1 MRKILLLGLILQALF
16 SEEAAQ
22 ELLQCSAI
30 FESKK
35 AELKDDLRRLSEK
48 EQSLRILQTENA
60 RLLDEKTDLLNQ
72 KEKEVE
78 EKLKNLAAKEE
89 AFKTLQTE
97 EKKRLK
103 NLIEENEGILREIK
117 QAKDS
122 KIGETYSKMKDSKSA
137 LILEN
142 LPTQNALEILMALKP
157 QELGKILAKMDPKKA
172 AALTELWQKP
182 PKENKEIPKTTAP
195 TPPIAFGTQ
204 FALSLIPLGGYVKL
218 KGMDKEENGMNE
230 TTDDSYAQKSP
241 FQKLWILFGGAFFN
255 FLFAILVYFFLALG
269 GEKVLLPVIGDLDK
283 NALEAG
289 LLKGDKILSINHKKI
304 ASFREIRS
312 VVARARGELVLEIER
327 NHQVLEKRLT
337 PKIVAVISDSNDP
350 NEMIRYKAIG
360 IKPDM
365 QKMGVV
371 SYSLFQAF
379 EKALSRFK
387 EGVVLIVD
395 SLRRLIMGSS
405 SVKELSGVVGIVG
418 ALSHANSL
426 SMLLLFGAF
435 LSINLGIL
443 NLLPIPALDGAQ
455 MLGVVFKNIFH
466 ITLPTP
472 IQNALWLAGVGFL
485 VFIMFLGLFNDLTRL
500 L

>member
-1 MRKILLLGLILQALF
+1 MMFIVAVLMLAFLIF
-16 SEEAAQ
+16 
-22 ELLQCSAI
+22 
-30 FESKK
+30 
-35 AELKDDLRRLSEK
+35 
-48 EQSLRILQTENA
+48 
-60 RLLDEKTDLLNQ
+60 
-72 KEKEVE
+72 VH
-78 EKLKNLAAKEE
+78 
-89 AFKTLQTE
+89 
-97 EKKRLK
+97 
-103 NLIEENEGILREIK
+103 
-117 QAKDS
+117 
-122 KIGETYSKMKDSKSA
+122 
-137 LILEN
+137 
-142 LPTQNALEILMALKP
+142 
-157 QELGKILAKMDPKKA
+157 ELGHFTIARICGVKVEVFSIGFGKK
-172 AALTELWQKP
+172 LCFFKL
-182 PKENKEIPKTTAP
+182 
-195 TPPIAFGTQ
+195 FGTQ

-218 KGMDKEENGMNE
+218 KGMDKEENEINQAN
-230 TTDDSYAQKSP
+230 DSYAQKSP

-255 FLFAILVYFFLALG
+255 FLFAILVYFFLALS
-269 GEKVLLPVIGDLDK
+269 GEKVLLPVIGGLEK

-289 LLKGDKILSINHKKI
+289 LLKGDKILSINHEKI

-327 NHQVLEKRLT
+327 NHQILEKRLT
-337 PKIVAVISDSNDP
+337 PKIVAMISESNDP

-365 QKMGVV
+365 QKTGVV

-387 EGVVLIVD
+387 EGVVLIGD
-395 SLRRLIMGSS
+395 SLRRLITGSA

-455 MLGVVFKNIFH
+455 MLGVVFKNIFK
-466 ITLPTP
+466 ITLPAFM
-472 IQNALWLAGVGFL
+472 QNALWLAGVGFL

>member
-1 MRKILLLGLILQALF
+1 MMFIVAVLMLAFLIF
-16 SEEAAQ
+16 
-22 ELLQCSAI
+22 
-30 FESKK
+30 
-35 AELKDDLRRLSEK
+35 
-48 EQSLRILQTENA
+48 
-60 RLLDEKTDLLNQ
+60 
-72 KEKEVE
+72 VH
-78 EKLKNLAAKEE
+78 
-89 AFKTLQTE
+89 
-97 EKKRLK
+97 
-103 NLIEENEGILREIK
+103 
-117 QAKDS
+117 
-122 KIGETYSKMKDSKSA
+122 
-137 LILEN
+137 
-142 LPTQNALEILMALKP
+142 
-157 QELGKILAKMDPKKA
+157 ELGHFTIARICGVKVEVFSIGFGKK
-172 AALTELWQKP
+172 LCFFKL
-182 PKENKEIPKTTAP
+182 
-195 TPPIAFGTQ
+195 FGTQ

-218 KGMDKEENGMNE
+218 KGMDKEENE
-230 TTDDSYAQKSP
+230 THQANDSYAQKSP
-241 FQKLWILFGGAFFN
+241 FQKLWILFGGVFFN
-255 FLFAILVYFFLALG
+255 FLFAILVYFFLALS
-269 GEKVLLPVIGDLDK
+269 GEKVLLPIIGDLDK

-289 LLKGDKILSINHKKI
+289 LLKGDKILSINHQKI
-304 ASFREIRS
+304 ASFGEIRS
-312 VVARARGELVLEIER
+312 VVARSQGELVLKIER

-379 EKALSRFK
+379 EQALSRFK

-395 SLRRLIMGSS
+395 SLRRLITGSA

-435 LSINLGIL
+435 LSINLGVL

-455 MLGVVFKNIFH
+455 MLGVVFKNIFK
-466 ITLPTP
+466 ITLPAFM
-472 IQNALWLAGVGFL
+472 QNALWLAGVGFL

>member
-1 MRKILLLGLILQALF
+1 MFIVAVLMLAFLIF
-16 SEEAAQ
+16 
-22 ELLQCSAI
+22 
-30 FESKK
+30 
-35 AELKDDLRRLSEK
+35 
-48 EQSLRILQTENA
+48 
-60 RLLDEKTDLLNQ
+60 
-72 KEKEVE
+72 VH
-78 EKLKNLAAKEE
+78 
-89 AFKTLQTE
+89 
-97 EKKRLK
+97 
-103 NLIEENEGILREIK
+103 
-117 QAKDS
+117 
-122 KIGETYSKMKDSKSA
+122 
-137 LILEN
+137 
-142 LPTQNALEILMALKP
+142 
-157 QELGKILAKMDPKKA
+157 ELGHFTIARICGVKVEVFSIGFGKK
-172 AALTELWQKP
+172 LCFFKL
-182 PKENKEIPKTTAP
+182 
-195 TPPIAFGTQ
+195 FGTQ

-218 KGMDKEENGMNE
+218 KGMDKEGNE
-230 TTDDSYAQKSP
+230 TNESANDSYAQKSP
-241 FQKLWILFGGAFFN
+241 FKKLWILFGGAFFN

-269 GEKVLLPVIGDLDK
+269 GEKVLLPVIGDLEK

-312 VVARARGELVLEIER
+312 VVVRSRGELVLEIER
-327 NHQVLEKRLT
+327 NHQILEKRLT

-350 NEMIRYKAIG
+350 NEIIKYKVIG

-365 QKMGVV
+365 QKTAVV

-387 EGVVLIVD
+387 EGVVLIAD
-395 SLRRLIMGSS
+395 SLRRLIMGST

-418 ALSHANSL
+418 ALSHASSL

-455 MLGVVFKNIFH
+455 MLGVVFKNIFK
-466 ITLPTP
+466 ITLPAFM
-472 IQNALWLAGVGFL
+472 QNALWLAGVGFL

>member
-1 MRKILLLGLILQALF
+1 MMFIVAVLMLAFLIF
-16 SEEAAQ
+16 
-22 ELLQCSAI
+22 
-30 FESKK
+30 
-35 AELKDDLRRLSEK
+35 
-48 EQSLRILQTENA
+48 
-60 RLLDEKTDLLNQ
+60 
-72 KEKEVE
+72 VH
-78 EKLKNLAAKEE
+78 
-89 AFKTLQTE
+89 
-97 EKKRLK
+97 
-103 NLIEENEGILREIK
+103 
-117 QAKDS
+117 
-122 KIGETYSKMKDSKSA
+122 
-137 LILEN
+137 
-142 LPTQNALEILMALKP
+142 
-157 QELGKILAKMDPKKA
+157 ELGHFVIARICGVKVEVFSIGFGKK
-172 AALTELWQKP
+172 LCFFKL
-182 PKENKEIPKTTAP
+182 
-195 TPPIAFGTQ
+195 FGTQ

-218 KGMDKEENGMNE
+218 KGMDKEENGTNE
-230 TTDDSYAQKSP
+230 TADDSYAQKSP

-269 GEKVLLPVIGDLDK
+269 GEKVLLPVIGDLES

-327 NHQVLEKRLT
+327 NHQILEKRLT
-337 PKIVAVISDSNDP
+337 PKIVAIISDSNDP

-365 QKMGVV
+365 QKTGVV

-379 EKALSRFK
+379 EQALSRFE
-387 EGVVLIVD
+387 EGVVLIGD
-395 SLRRLIMGSS
+395 SLRRLIMGSAS
-405 SVKELSGVVGIVG
+405 AKELSGVIGIVG

-435 LSINLGIL
+435 LSINLGVL

-466 ITLPTP
+466 IALPTP
-472 IQNALWLAGVGFL
+472 IQNALWIAGVGFL

>member
-1 MRKILLLGLILQALF
+1 MMFIVAVLMLAFLIF
-16 SEEAAQ
+16 
-22 ELLQCSAI
+22 
-30 FESKK
+30 
-35 AELKDDLRRLSEK
+35 
-48 EQSLRILQTENA
+48 
-60 RLLDEKTDLLNQ
+60 
-72 KEKEVE
+72 VH
-78 EKLKNLAAKEE
+78 
-89 AFKTLQTE
+89 
-97 EKKRLK
+97 
-103 NLIEENEGILREIK
+103 
-117 QAKDS
+117 
-122 KIGETYSKMKDSKSA
+122 
-137 LILEN
+137 
-142 LPTQNALEILMALKP
+142 
-157 QELGKILAKMDPKKA
+157 ELGHFTIARICGVKVEVFSIGFGKK
-172 AALTELWQKP
+172 LCFFKL
-182 PKENKEIPKTTAP
+182 
-195 TPPIAFGTQ
+195 FGTQ

-218 KGMDKEENGMNE
+218 KGMDKEENETNE
-230 TTDDSYAQKSP
+230 TNQENDSYAQKSP
-241 FQKLWILFGGAFFN
+241 FKKLWILFGGAFFN

-269 GEKVLLPVIGDLDK
+269 GEKVLLPVIGDLEK

-312 VVARARGELVLEIER
+312 VVAHARGELVLEIER
-327 NHQVLEKRLT
+327 NHQILEKRLT

-350 NEMIRYKAIG
+350 NEIIKYKVIG

-365 QKMGVV
+365 QKTGVI

-395 SLRRLIMGSS
+395 SLRRLITGSA

-418 ALSHANSL
+418 ALSHASSV

-455 MLGVVFKNIFH
+455 MLGVVFKNIFK
-466 ITLPTP
+466 ITLPAFM
-472 IQNALWLAGVGFL
+472 QNALWLAGVGFL
-485 VFIMFLGLFNDLTRL
+485 VFIMFLGLFNDLIRL

>member
-1 MRKILLLGLILQALF
+1 MMFIVAVLMLAFLIF
-16 SEEAAQ
+16 
-22 ELLQCSAI
+22 
-30 FESKK
+30 
-35 AELKDDLRRLSEK
+35 
-48 EQSLRILQTENA
+48 
-60 RLLDEKTDLLNQ
+60 
-72 KEKEVE
+72 VH
-78 EKLKNLAAKEE
+78 
-89 AFKTLQTE
+89 
-97 EKKRLK
+97 
-103 NLIEENEGILREIK
+103 
-117 QAKDS
+117 
-122 KIGETYSKMKDSKSA
+122 
-137 LILEN
+137 
-142 LPTQNALEILMALKP
+142 
-157 QELGKILAKMDPKKA
+157 ELGHFTIARICGVKVEVFSIGFGKK
-172 AALTELWQKP
+172 LCFFKL
-182 PKENKEIPKTTAP
+182 
-195 TPPIAFGTQ
+195 FGTQ

-218 KGMDKEENGMNE
+218 KGMDKEENETNE
-230 TTDDSYAQKSP
+230 SANDSYGQKSP

-269 GEKVLLPVIGDLDK
+269 GEKVLLPVIGDLEK

-289 LLKGDKILSINHKKI
+289 LLKGDKILSINHEKI

-312 VVARARGELVLEIER
+312 VVARSQGELVLEIER

-350 NEMIRYKAIG
+350 NEIIKYKVIG

-365 QKMGVV
+365 QKTGVI

-387 EGVVLIVD
+387 DGVVLIVD
-395 SLRRLIMGSS
+395 SLRRLIMGSA

-418 ALSHANSL
+418 VLSHASSL

-455 MLGVVFKNIFH
+455 MLGVVFKNIFK
-466 ITLPTP
+466 ITLPAFM
-472 IQNALWLAGVGFL
+472 QNALWLAGVGFL
-485 VFIMFLGLFNDLTRL
+485 VFIMFLGLFNDITRL

>member
-1 MRKILLLGLILQALF
+1 MFVVAVLMLAFLIF
-16 SEEAAQ
+16 
-22 ELLQCSAI
+22 
-30 FESKK
+30 
-35 AELKDDLRRLSEK
+35 
-48 EQSLRILQTENA
+48 
-60 RLLDEKTDLLNQ
+60 
-72 KEKEVE
+72 VH
-78 EKLKNLAAKEE
+78 
-89 AFKTLQTE
+89 
-97 EKKRLK
+97 
-103 NLIEENEGILREIK
+103 
-117 QAKDS
+117 
-122 KIGETYSKMKDSKSA
+122 
-137 LILEN
+137 
-142 LPTQNALEILMALKP
+142 
-157 QELGKILAKMDPKKA
+157 ELGHFTIARICGVKVEVFSIGFGKK
-172 AALTELWQKP
+172 LCFFKL
-182 PKENKEIPKTTAP
+182 
-195 TPPIAFGTQ
+195 FGTQ

-218 KGMDKEENGMNE
+218 KGMDKEENETNE
-230 TTDDSYAQKSP
+230 STNDSYVQKSP

-269 GEKVLLPVIGDLDK
+269 GEKVLLPVIGDLEK

-312 VVARARGELVLEIER
+312 VVARVRGELVLEIER
-327 NHQVLEKRLT
+327 NHQILEKRLT

-350 NEMIRYKAIG
+350 NEIIKYKVIG

-365 QKMGVV
+365 QKTGVV

-379 EKALSRFK
+379 EQALSRFK
-387 EGVVLIVD
+387 EGVVLIAD
-395 SLRRLIMGSS
+395 SLRRLITGST

-418 ALSHANSL
+418 ALSHASSL

-455 MLGVVFKNIFH
+455 MLGVVFKNIFK
-466 ITLPTP
+466 ITLPAFM
-472 IQNALWLAGVGFL
+472 QNALWLAGVGFL

>member
-1 MRKILLLGLILQALF
+1 MFIVAVLMLAFLIF
-16 SEEAAQ
+16 
-22 ELLQCSAI
+22 
-30 FESKK
+30 
-35 AELKDDLRRLSEK
+35 
-48 EQSLRILQTENA
+48 
-60 RLLDEKTDLLNQ
+60 
-72 KEKEVE
+72 VH
-78 EKLKNLAAKEE
+78 
-89 AFKTLQTE
+89 
-97 EKKRLK
+97 
-103 NLIEENEGILREIK
+103 
-117 QAKDS
+117 
-122 KIGETYSKMKDSKSA
+122 
-137 LILEN
+137 
-142 LPTQNALEILMALKP
+142 
-157 QELGKILAKMDPKKA
+157 ELGHFTIARICGVKVEVFSIGFGKK
-172 AALTELWQKP
+172 LCFFKL
-182 PKENKEIPKTTAP
+182 
-195 TPPIAFGTQ
+195 FGTQ

-218 KGMDKEENGMNE
+218 KGMDKEENETNE
-230 TTDDSYAQKSP
+230 SAHDSYVQKSP

-255 FLFAILVYFFLALG
+255 FLFAILVYFFLALS
-269 GEKVLLPVIGDLDK
+269 GEKVLLPVIGDLEK

-289 LLKGDKILSINHKKI
+289 LLKGDKILSINHEKI

-312 VVARARGELVLEIER
+312 VVAHARGELVLEIER
-327 NHQVLEKRLT
+327 NHQILEKRLT

-365 QKMGVV
+365 QKTGVV

-395 SLRRLIMGSS
+395 SLRRLIMGSA

-418 ALSHANSL
+418 ALSHASSL

-455 MLGVVFKNIFH
+455 MLGVVFKNIFK
-466 ITLPTP
+466 ITLPAFV
-472 IQNALWLAGVGFL
+472 QNALWLAGVGFL

>member
-1 MRKILLLGLILQALF
+1 MMFIVAVLMLAFLIF
-16 SEEAAQ
+16 
-22 ELLQCSAI
+22 
-30 FESKK
+30 
-35 AELKDDLRRLSEK
+35 
-48 EQSLRILQTENA
+48 
-60 RLLDEKTDLLNQ
+60 
-72 KEKEVE
+72 VH
-78 EKLKNLAAKEE
+78 
-89 AFKTLQTE
+89 
-97 EKKRLK
+97 
-103 NLIEENEGILREIK
+103 
-117 QAKDS
+117 
-122 KIGETYSKMKDSKSA
+122 
-137 LILEN
+137 
-142 LPTQNALEILMALKP
+142 
-157 QELGKILAKMDPKKA
+157 ELGHFTIARICGVKVEVFSIGFGKK
-172 AALTELWQKP
+172 LCFFKL
-182 PKENKEIPKTTAP
+182 
-195 TPPIAFGTQ
+195 FGTQ

-218 KGMDKEENGMNE
+218 KGMDKEENETNE
-230 TTDDSYAQKSP
+230 SANDSYVQKSS

-255 FLFAILVYFFLALG
+255 FLFAILVYFFLALS

-312 VVARARGELVLEIER
+312 VVARSRGELVLEIER
-327 NHQVLEKRLT
+327 NHQILEKRLT
-337 PKIVAVISDSNDP
+337 PKIVAIISDSNDP
-350 NEMIRYKAIG
+350 NEMIQYKIIG

-365 QKMGVV
+365 QKTGVI

-418 ALSHANSL
+418 ALSHASSV

-443 NLLPIPALDGAQ
+443 NLLPIPALDGVQ
-455 MLGVVFKNIFH
+455 MLGVIFKNIFK
-466 ITLPTP
+466 ITLPAFM
-472 IQNALWLAGVGFL
+472 QNALWLAGVGFL
-485 VFIMFLGLFNDLTRL
+485 VFIMFLGLFNDITRL

>member
-1 MRKILLLGLILQALF
+1 MFVVAVLMLAFLIF
-16 SEEAAQ
+16 
-22 ELLQCSAI
+22 
-30 FESKK
+30 
-35 AELKDDLRRLSEK
+35 
-48 EQSLRILQTENA
+48 
-60 RLLDEKTDLLNQ
+60 
-72 KEKEVE
+72 VH
-78 EKLKNLAAKEE
+78 
-89 AFKTLQTE
+89 
-97 EKKRLK
+97 
-103 NLIEENEGILREIK
+103 
-117 QAKDS
+117 
-122 KIGETYSKMKDSKSA
+122 
-137 LILEN
+137 
-142 LPTQNALEILMALKP
+142 
-157 QELGKILAKMDPKKA
+157 ELGHFTIARICGVKVEVFSIGFGKK
-172 AALTELWQKP
+172 LCFFKL
-182 PKENKEIPKTTAP
+182 
-195 TPPIAFGTQ
+195 FGTQ

-218 KGMDKEENGMNE
+218 KGMDKEENETNE
-230 TTDDSYAQKSP
+230 ANQANDSYAQKSP
-241 FQKLWILFGGAFFN
+241 FKKLWILFGGAFFN

-269 GEKVLLPVIGDLDK
+269 GEKVLLPIIGDLEK

-289 LLKGDKILSINHKKI
+289 LLRGDKILSINHKKI

-327 NHQVLEKRLT
+327 NHQILEKRLT

-350 NEMIRYKAIG
+350 NEIIKYKVIG

-365 QKMGVV
+365 QKTGVV

-379 EKALSRFK
+379 EQALSRFK

-395 SLRRLIMGSS
+395 SLRRLITGSA

-418 ALSHANSL
+418 ALSHASSL

-455 MLGVVFKNIFH
+455 MLGVVFKDIFK
-466 ITLPTP
+466 ITLPAFM
-472 IQNALWLAGVGFL
+472 QNALWLAGVGFL

>member
-1 MRKILLLGLILQALF
+1 MMFIVAVLMLAFLIF
-16 SEEAAQ
+16 
-22 ELLQCSAI
+22 
-30 FESKK
+30 
-35 AELKDDLRRLSEK
+35 
-48 EQSLRILQTENA
+48 
-60 RLLDEKTDLLNQ
+60 
-72 KEKEVE
+72 VH
-78 EKLKNLAAKEE
+78 
-89 AFKTLQTE
+89 
-97 EKKRLK
+97 
-103 NLIEENEGILREIK
+103 
-117 QAKDS
+117 
-122 KIGETYSKMKDSKSA
+122 
-137 LILEN
+137 
-142 LPTQNALEILMALKP
+142 
-157 QELGKILAKMDPKKA
+157 ELGHFTIARICGVKVEVFSIGFGKK
-172 AALTELWQKP
+172 LCFFKL
-182 PKENKEIPKTTAP
+182 
-195 TPPIAFGTQ
+195 FGTQ

-218 KGMDKEENGMNE
+218 KGMDKEENGANE
-230 TTDDSYAQKSP
+230 THQANDSYAQKSP

-269 GEKVLLPVIGDLDK
+269 GEKVLLPVIGDLEK

-312 VVARARGELVLEIER
+312 VVAHARGELVLEIER
-327 NHQVLEKRLT
+327 NHQILEKRLT

-350 NEMIRYKAIG
+350 NEIIKYKVIG

-365 QKMGVV
+365 QKTGVV

-379 EKALSRFK
+379 EQALSRFK

-395 SLRRLIMGSS
+395 SLRRLITGGA

-418 ALSHANSL
+418 ALSHADSL

-455 MLGVVFKNIFH
+455 MLGVVFKNIFK
-466 ITLPTP
+466 ITLPAFM
-472 IQNALWLAGVGFL
+472 QNALWLAGVGFL
-485 VFIMFLGLFNDLTRL
+485 VFIMFLGLFNDITRL

>member
-1 MRKILLLGLILQALF
+1 MFIVAVLMLAFLIF
-16 SEEAAQ
+16 
-22 ELLQCSAI
+22 
-30 FESKK
+30 
-35 AELKDDLRRLSEK
+35 
-48 EQSLRILQTENA
+48 
-60 RLLDEKTDLLNQ
+60 
-72 KEKEVE
+72 VH
-78 EKLKNLAAKEE
+78 
-89 AFKTLQTE
+89 
-97 EKKRLK
+97 
-103 NLIEENEGILREIK
+103 
-117 QAKDS
+117 
-122 KIGETYSKMKDSKSA
+122 
-137 LILEN
+137 
-142 LPTQNALEILMALKP
+142 
-157 QELGKILAKMDPKKA
+157 ELGHFVIARICGVKVEVFSIGFGKK
-172 AALTELWQKP
+172 LCFFKL
-182 PKENKEIPKTTAP
+182 
-195 TPPIAFGTQ
+195 FGTQ

-218 KGMDKEENGMNE
+218 KGMDKEENKTNE
-230 TTDDSYAQKSP
+230 TADDSYTQKSP

-255 FLFAILVYFFLALG
+255 FLFAILVYFFLALS
-269 GEKVLLPVIGDLDK
+269 GEKVLLPVIGDLES

-312 VVARARGELVLEIER
+312 VVARSQGELVLEIER
-327 NHQVLEKRLT
+327 NHQILEKRLT

-365 QKMGVV
+365 QKTGVV

-379 EKALSRFK
+379 EQALSRFK

-395 SLRRLIMGSS
+395 SLRRLIMGSA

-466 ITLPTP
+466 IALPTP

>member
-1 MRKILLLGLILQALF
+1 MFIVAVLMLAFLIF
-16 SEEAAQ
+16 
-22 ELLQCSAI
+22 
-30 FESKK
+30 
-35 AELKDDLRRLSEK
+35 
-48 EQSLRILQTENA
+48 
-60 RLLDEKTDLLNQ
+60 
-72 KEKEVE
+72 VH
-78 EKLKNLAAKEE
+78 
-89 AFKTLQTE
+89 
-97 EKKRLK
+97 
-103 NLIEENEGILREIK
+103 
-117 QAKDS
+117 
-122 KIGETYSKMKDSKSA
+122 
-137 LILEN
+137 
-142 LPTQNALEILMALKP
+142 
-157 QELGKILAKMDPKKA
+157 ELGHFTIARICGVKVEVFSIGFGKK
-172 AALTELWQKP
+172 LCFFKL
-182 PKENKEIPKTTAP
+182 
-195 TPPIAFGTQ
+195 FGTQ

-218 KGMDKEENGMNE
+218 KGMDKEENETNE
-230 TTDDSYAQKSP
+230 TVDDSYAQKSP

-255 FLFAILVYFFLALG
+255 FLFAILVYFFLALS
-269 GEKVLLPVIGDLDK
+269 GEKVLLPVIGGLEK

-289 LLKGDKILSINHKKI
+289 LLKGDKILSINHQKI

-327 NHQVLEKRLT
+327 NHQILEKRLT
-337 PKIVAVISDSNDP
+337 PKIVAMISDSNDP

-365 QKMGVV
+365 QKTGVV

-379 EKALSRFK
+379 EQALSRFK

-395 SLRRLIMGSS
+395 SLRRLIMGSA

-485 VFIMFLGLFNDLTRL
+485 VFVMFLGLFNDLTRL

>member
-1 MRKILLLGLILQALF
+1 MMFIVAVLMLAFLIF
-16 SEEAAQ
+16 
-22 ELLQCSAI
+22 
-30 FESKK
+30 
-35 AELKDDLRRLSEK
+35 
-48 EQSLRILQTENA
+48 
-60 RLLDEKTDLLNQ
+60 
-72 KEKEVE
+72 VH
-78 EKLKNLAAKEE
+78 
-89 AFKTLQTE
+89 
-97 EKKRLK
+97 
-103 NLIEENEGILREIK
+103 
-117 QAKDS
+117 
-122 KIGETYSKMKDSKSA
+122 
-137 LILEN
+137 
-142 LPTQNALEILMALKP
+142 
-157 QELGKILAKMDPKKA
+157 ELGHFTIARICGVKVEVFSIGFGKK
-172 AALTELWQKP
+172 LCFFKL
-182 PKENKEIPKTTAP
+182 
-195 TPPIAFGTQ
+195 FGTQ

-218 KGMDKEENGMNE
+218 KGMDKEESGTNE
-230 TTDDSYAQKSP
+230 TADDSYAQKNP

-255 FLFAILVYFFLALG
+255 FLFAILVYFFLALS
-269 GEKVLLPVIGDLDK
+269 GEKVLLPVIGDLES

-289 LLKGDKILSINHKKI
+289 LLKGDKILSINHQKI
-304 ASFREIRS
+304 ASFREIRGI
-312 VVARARGELVLEIER
+312 VARSQGELILEIER
-327 NHQVLEKRLT
+327 NHQILEKRLT
-337 PKIVAVISDSNDP
+337 PKIVAVISESNDP
-350 NEMIRYKAIG
+350 NEIIQYKVIG

-395 SLRRLIMGSS
+395 SLRCLIVGSS

-455 MLGVVFKNIFH
+455 MLGVVFKNIFK

>member
-1 MRKILLLGLILQALF
+1 MMFIVAVLMLAFLIF
-16 SEEAAQ
+16 
-22 ELLQCSAI
+22 
-30 FESKK
+30 
-35 AELKDDLRRLSEK
+35 
-48 EQSLRILQTENA
+48 
-60 RLLDEKTDLLNQ
+60 
-72 KEKEVE
+72 VH
-78 EKLKNLAAKEE
+78 
-89 AFKTLQTE
+89 
-97 EKKRLK
+97 
-103 NLIEENEGILREIK
+103 
-117 QAKDS
+117 
-122 KIGETYSKMKDSKSA
+122 
-137 LILEN
+137 
-142 LPTQNALEILMALKP
+142 
-157 QELGKILAKMDPKKA
+157 ELGHFTIARICGVKVEVFSIGFGKK
-172 AALTELWQKP
+172 LCFFKL
-182 PKENKEIPKTTAP
+182 
-195 TPPIAFGTQ
+195 FGTQ

-218 KGMDKEENGMNE
+218 KGMDKEEKETNE
-230 TTDDSYAQKSP
+230 TQANDSYAQKSP

-255 FLFAILVYFFLALG
+255 FLFAILVYFFLALS
-269 GEKVLLPVIGDLDK
+269 GEKVLLPVIGDLEK

-289 LLKGDKILSINHKKI
+289 LLKGDKILSINHEKI

-337 PKIVAVISDSNDP
+337 PKIVAMISDSNDP
-350 NEMIRYKAIG
+350 NEIIKYKAIG

-365 QKMGVV
+365 QKIGVV
-371 SYSLFQAF
+371 SYSLIQAF
-379 EKALSRFK
+379 KQALSRFK
-387 EGVVLIVD
+387 DGVVLIVD
-395 SLRRLIMGSS
+395 SLRRLIMGSA

-466 ITLPTP
+466 ITLPTS

-485 VFIMFLGLFNDLTRL
+485 VFVMFLGLFNDITRL

>member
-1 MRKILLLGLILQALF
+1 MFIIAVLMLAFLIF
-16 SEEAAQ
+16 
-22 ELLQCSAI
+22 
-30 FESKK
+30 
-35 AELKDDLRRLSEK
+35 
-48 EQSLRILQTENA
+48 
-60 RLLDEKTDLLNQ
+60 
-72 KEKEVE
+72 VH
-78 EKLKNLAAKEE
+78 
-89 AFKTLQTE
+89 
-97 EKKRLK
+97 
-103 NLIEENEGILREIK
+103 
-117 QAKDS
+117 
-122 KIGETYSKMKDSKSA
+122 
-137 LILEN
+137 
-142 LPTQNALEILMALKP
+142 
-157 QELGKILAKMDPKKA
+157 ELGHFTIARICGVKVEVFSIGFGKK
-172 AALTELWQKP
+172 LWFFKL
-182 PKENKEIPKTTAP
+182 
-195 TPPIAFGTQ
+195 FGTQ

-218 KGMDKEENGMNE
+218 KGMDKEENEANE
-230 TTDDSYAQKSP
+230 ENEINQANDSYVQKSP

-255 FLFAILVYFFLALG
+255 FLFAILVYFFLALSE
-269 GEKVLLPVIGDLDK
+269 EKVLLPVIGNLEK

-289 LLKGDKILSINHKKI
+289 LLKGDKILSINHQKI

-327 NHQVLEKRLT
+327 NHQILEKRLT

-371 SYSLFQAF
+371 SYSLIQAF
-379 EKALSRFK
+379 KQALSRFK

-395 SLRRLIMGSS
+395 SLRRLIMGST

-455 MLGVVFKNIFH
+455 MLGVVFKNIFQ
-466 ITLPTP
+466 ITLPAFM
-472 IQNALWLAGVGFL
+472 QNALWLAGVGFL

>member
-1 MRKILLLGLILQALF
+1 MMFIVAVLMLAFLIF
-16 SEEAAQ
+16 
-22 ELLQCSAI
+22 
-30 FESKK
+30 
-35 AELKDDLRRLSEK
+35 
-48 EQSLRILQTENA
+48 
-60 RLLDEKTDLLNQ
+60 
-72 KEKEVE
+72 VH
-78 EKLKNLAAKEE
+78 
-89 AFKTLQTE
+89 
-97 EKKRLK
+97 
-103 NLIEENEGILREIK
+103 
-117 QAKDS
+117 
-122 KIGETYSKMKDSKSA
+122 
-137 LILEN
+137 
-142 LPTQNALEILMALKP
+142 
-157 QELGKILAKMDPKKA
+157 ELGHFTIARICGVKVEVFSIGFGKK
-172 AALTELWQKP
+172 LCFFKL
-182 PKENKEIPKTTAP
+182 
-195 TPPIAFGTQ
+195 FGTQ

-218 KGMDKEENGMNE
+218 KGMDKEENE
-230 TTDDSYAQKSP
+230 TADDSYAQKSP

-255 FLFAILVYFFLALG
+255 FLFAILVYFFLALS
-269 GEKVLLPVIGDLDK
+269 GEKVLLPVIGGLDK

-289 LLKGDKILSINHKKI
+289 LLKGDKILSINHEKI

-327 NHQVLEKRLT
+327 NHQILEKRLT

-379 EKALSRFK
+379 EQALSRFK

-418 ALSHANSL
+418 ALSHASSL

-466 ITLPTP
+466 IALPTP
-472 IQNALWLAGVGFL
+472 IQNALWLSGVGFL
-485 VFIMFLGLFNDLTRL
+485 VFIMFLGLFNDITRL

>member
-1 MRKILLLGLILQALF
+1 MMFVVAVLMLAFLIF
-16 SEEAAQ
+16 
-22 ELLQCSAI
+22 
-30 FESKK
+30 
-35 AELKDDLRRLSEK
+35 
-48 EQSLRILQTENA
+48 
-60 RLLDEKTDLLNQ
+60 
-72 KEKEVE
+72 VH
-78 EKLKNLAAKEE
+78 
-89 AFKTLQTE
+89 
-97 EKKRLK
+97 
-103 NLIEENEGILREIK
+103 
-117 QAKDS
+117 
-122 KIGETYSKMKDSKSA
+122 
-137 LILEN
+137 
-142 LPTQNALEILMALKP
+142 
-157 QELGKILAKMDPKKA
+157 ELGHFTIARICGVKVEVFSIGFGKK
-172 AALTELWQKP
+172 LCFFKL
-182 PKENKEIPKTTAP
+182 
-195 TPPIAFGTQ
+195 FGTQ

-218 KGMDKEENGMNE
+218 KGMDKEENETNE
-230 TTDDSYAQKSP
+230 SANDSYVQKSP

-269 GEKVLLPVIGDLDK
+269 GEKVLLPVIGDLEK

-304 ASFREIRS
+304 TSFREIRS
-312 VVARARGELVLEIER
+312 VVAHARGELVLEIER
-327 NHQVLEKRLT
+327 NHQILEKRLT

-350 NEMIRYKAIG
+350 NEIIQYKVIG

-365 QKMGVV
+365 QKTGVV

-387 EGVVLIVD
+387 EGVVLIMD
-395 SLRRLIMGSS
+395 SLRRLITGSA

-418 ALSHANSL
+418 ALSHASSL

-455 MLGVVFKNIFH
+455 MLGVVFKNIFK
-466 ITLPTP
+466 ITLPAFM
-472 IQNALWLAGVGFL
+472 QNALWLAGVGFL

>member
-1 MRKILLLGLILQALF
+1 MFIVAVLMLAFLIF
-16 SEEAAQ
+16 
-22 ELLQCSAI
+22 
-30 FESKK
+30 
-35 AELKDDLRRLSEK
+35 
-48 EQSLRILQTENA
+48 
-60 RLLDEKTDLLNQ
+60 
-72 KEKEVE
+72 VH
-78 EKLKNLAAKEE
+78 
-89 AFKTLQTE
+89 
-97 EKKRLK
+97 
-103 NLIEENEGILREIK
+103 
-117 QAKDS
+117 
-122 KIGETYSKMKDSKSA
+122 
-137 LILEN
+137 
-142 LPTQNALEILMALKP
+142 
-157 QELGKILAKMDPKKA
+157 ELGHFTIARICGVKVEVFSIGFGKK
-172 AALTELWQKP
+172 LCFFKL
-182 PKENKEIPKTTAP
+182 
-195 TPPIAFGTQ
+195 FGTQ

-218 KGMDKEENGMNE
+218 KGMDKEENVTNE
-230 TTDDSYAQKSP
+230 TADDSYTQKSP

-255 FLFAILVYFFLALG
+255 FLFAILVYFFLALS
-269 GEKVLLPVIGDLDK
+269 GEKVLLPVIGGLDK

-289 LLKGDKILSINHKKI
+289 LLKGDKILSINHEKI

-312 VVARARGELVLEIER
+312 VVVRARGELVLEIER
-327 NHQVLEKRLT
+327 NHQILEKRLT

-365 QKMGVV
+365 QKTGVV

-395 SLRRLIMGSS
+395 SLRRLIMGSA
-405 SVKELSGVVGIVG
+405 SVKELSGVIGIVG
-418 ALSHANSL
+418 ALSHANSV

-472 IQNALWLAGVGFL
+472 IQNALWLVGVGFL
-485 VFIMFLGLFNDLTRL
+485 VFIMFLGLFNDITRL

>member
-1 MRKILLLGLILQALF
+1 MFIVAVLMLAFLIF
-16 SEEAAQ
+16 
-22 ELLQCSAI
+22 
-30 FESKK
+30 
-35 AELKDDLRRLSEK
+35 
-48 EQSLRILQTENA
+48 
-60 RLLDEKTDLLNQ
+60 
-72 KEKEVE
+72 VH
-78 EKLKNLAAKEE
+78 
-89 AFKTLQTE
+89 
-97 EKKRLK
+97 
-103 NLIEENEGILREIK
+103 
-117 QAKDS
+117 
-122 KIGETYSKMKDSKSA
+122 
-137 LILEN
+137 
-142 LPTQNALEILMALKP
+142 
-157 QELGKILAKMDPKKA
+157 ELGHFIIARICGVKVEVFSIGFGKK
-172 AALTELWQKP
+172 LYFFKL
-182 PKENKEIPKTTAP
+182 
-195 TPPIAFGTQ
+195 FGTQ

-218 KGMDKEENGMNE
+218 KGMDKEENGTNE
-230 TTDDSYAQKSP
+230 TADDSYTQKSP

-255 FLFAILVYFFLALG
+255 FLFAILVYFFLALS

-283 NALEAG
+283 SALEAG

-312 VVARARGELVLEIER
+312 VVAHARGELVLEIER
-327 NHQVLEKRLT
+327 NHQILEKRLT

-350 NEMIRYKAIG
+350 NEIIKYKVIG

-365 QKMGVV
+365 QKTGVV

-379 EKALSRFK
+379 EQALSRFK

-395 SLRRLIMGSS
+395 SLRRLITGSA

-455 MLGVVFKNIFH
+455 MLGVVFKNIFK
-466 ITLPTP
+466 ITLPAFM
-472 IQNALWLAGVGFL
+472 QNALWLAGVGFL

>member
-1 MRKILLLGLILQALF
+1 MFIVAVLMLAFLIF
-16 SEEAAQ
+16 
-22 ELLQCSAI
+22 I
-30 FESKK
+30 H
-35 AELKDDLRRLSEK
+35 
-48 EQSLRILQTENA
+48 
-60 RLLDEKTDLLNQ
+60 
-72 KEKEVE
+72 
-78 EKLKNLAAKEE
+78 
-89 AFKTLQTE
+89 
-97 EKKRLK
+97 
-103 NLIEENEGILREIK
+103 
-117 QAKDS
+117 
-122 KIGETYSKMKDSKSA
+122 
-137 LILEN
+137 
-142 LPTQNALEILMALKP
+142 
-157 QELGKILAKMDPKKA
+157 ELGHFTIARICGVKVEVFSIGFGKK
-172 AALTELWQKP
+172 LCFFKL
-182 PKENKEIPKTTAP
+182 
-195 TPPIAFGTQ
+195 FGTQ

-218 KGMDKEENGMNE
+218 KGMDKEENGTNE
-230 TTDDSYAQKSP
+230 SMHDSYAQKSP

-255 FLFAILVYFFLALG
+255 FLFAILVYFFLALS
-269 GEKVLLPVIGDLDK
+269 GEKVLLPVIGALDK

-289 LLKGDKILSINHKKI
+289 LLKGDKILSINHEKI

-312 VVARARGELVLEIER
+312 VVAHARGELVLEIER
-327 NHQVLEKRLT
+327 NHQILEKRLT

-365 QKMGVV
+365 QKTGVI

-395 SLRRLIMGSS
+395 SLRRLIMGSA

-426 SMLLLFGAF
+426 SMLLLLGAF

-455 MLGVVFKNIFH
+455 MLGVVFKNIFK
-466 ITLPTP
+466 ITLPAFM
-472 IQNALWLAGVGFL
+472 QNALWLAGVGFL

>member
-1 MRKILLLGLILQALF
+1 MMFIVAVLMLAFLIF
-16 SEEAAQ
+16 
-22 ELLQCSAI
+22 
-30 FESKK
+30 
-35 AELKDDLRRLSEK
+35 
-48 EQSLRILQTENA
+48 
-60 RLLDEKTDLLNQ
+60 
-72 KEKEVE
+72 VH
-78 EKLKNLAAKEE
+78 
-89 AFKTLQTE
+89 
-97 EKKRLK
+97 
-103 NLIEENEGILREIK
+103 
-117 QAKDS
+117 
-122 KIGETYSKMKDSKSA
+122 
-137 LILEN
+137 
-142 LPTQNALEILMALKP
+142 
-157 QELGKILAKMDPKKA
+157 ELGHFTIARICGVKVEVFSIGFGKK
-172 AALTELWQKP
+172 LCFFKL
-182 PKENKEIPKTTAP
+182 
-195 TPPIAFGTQ
+195 FGTQ

-218 KGMDKEENGMNE
+218 KGMDKEENETNE
-230 TTDDSYAQKSP
+230 SANDSYVQKSP

-269 GEKVLLPVIGDLDK
+269 GEKVLLPVIGDLEK
-283 NALEAG
+283 SALEAG

-312 VVARARGELVLEIER
+312 VVARSRGELVLEIER
-327 NHQVLEKRLT
+327 NHQILEKRLT

-350 NEMIRYKAIG
+350 NEIIKYKVIG

-365 QKMGVV
+365 QKTGVV

-387 EGVVLIVD
+387 EGVVLIAD
-395 SLRRLIMGSS
+395 SLRRLITGSA

-418 ALSHANSL
+418 ALSHASSL

-455 MLGVVFKNIFH
+455 MLGVVFKNIFK
-466 ITLPTP
+466 ITLPAFM
-472 IQNALWLAGVGFL
+472 QNALWLAGVGFL